1 MGFTVRVLPSEHSFE
16 VNDGETVLD
25 AALRHGYA
33 FPYGCRNGVCGSC
46 KGILESGTINYG
58 DFAPENLDEDELAK
72 GVTLFCQAR
81 PLEDLTVT
89 VREVSAVEDIQVRR
103 LPCRIARMEHLA
115 DDVMRLYLKLPETER
130 LQFLA
135 GQYIDFIM
143 RDGRHRS
150 FSLANAPHEDEFIEL
165 HIRHI
170 KGGEFTEQVFSSLHE
185 RDILR
190 IEGPHGTFFLR
201 EDSER
206 PIILVATGTGFA
218 PVKGIIEHALNE
230 KTTRPMYFYWG
241 ARTRDDLYLHELPQ
255 QWEREHDNFH
265 YIPVLSRGANDWQ
278 GRRGYVQE
286 SVITDHP
293 DLSGFDVY
301 ACGLPEMV
309 TASLK
314 IFRLHGLPDEQ
325 FFSDAFEFAKDTL
338 AKRSAE

>member
-1 MGFTVRVLPSEHSFE
+1 MGFTVRVLPSEHEFE
-16 VNDGETVLD
+16 VNGGETVLD

-33 FPYGCRNGVCGSC
+33 FPYGCRDGVCGSC
-46 KGILESGTINYG
+46 KGILESGSIDYG
-58 DFAPENLDEDELAK
+58 EFEPENIDEDELAK

-81 PLEDLTVT
+81 PTSDLTVT
-89 VREVSAVEDIQVRR
+89 VREVIAVADIQVRR
-103 LPCRIARMEHLA
+103 LPCRIAHMEHLA

-150 FSLANAPHEDEFIEL
+150 FSMANAPHDYEFIVL

-170 KGGEFTEQVFSSLHE
+170 EGGEFTEQVFSSMHE

-206 PIILVATGTGFA
+206 PIILLATGTGFA
-218 PVKGIIEHALNE
+218 PVKGIIEHALSE
-230 KTTRPMYFYWG
+230 EIKRPIYFYWG
-241 ARTRDDLYLHELPQ
+241 ARADSDLYLNKLPL
-255 QWEREHDNFH
+255 QWEQKHEHFH
-265 YIPVLSRGANDWQ
+265 YTPVLSRAGDDWQ
-278 GRRGYVQE
+278 GRRGYVQDAVV
-286 SVITDHP
+286 SDHP

-309 TASLK
+309 TASLEA
-314 IFRLHGLPDEQ
+314 FRQCGLHDDQ
-325 FFSDAFEFAKDTL
+325 FHSDAFEFAKDTL
-338 AKRSAE
+338 AKKSAN